1 MGFISARMSK
11 IPWEGGEVIEEDGKR
26 GDGSKEEGGRR
37 RKKNE
42 IRLTDFN
49 LTWHHIQL
57 VHTT

>member
-1 MGFISARMSK
+1 MSK
-11 IPWEGGEVIEEDGKR
+11 IPWEGGEAIEEDGKR
-26 GDGSKEEGGRR
+26 GDGRKGEGGRR

-49 LTWHHIQL
+49 WTWHHIQL